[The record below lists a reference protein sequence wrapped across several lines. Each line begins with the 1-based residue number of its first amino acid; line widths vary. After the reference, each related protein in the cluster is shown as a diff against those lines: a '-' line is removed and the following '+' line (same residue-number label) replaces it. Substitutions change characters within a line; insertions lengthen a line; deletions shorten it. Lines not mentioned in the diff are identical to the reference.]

1 MSPRIKRLLP
11 WVLSLLFIGFLFATT
26 DVDLFMASLEKADWV
41 RLVGVMAIVT
51 LGAFV
56 ADAGTLLPLIR
67 RFVSPETNYSEIL
80 RVKGVS
86 YFLNALNYSLAAGGM
101 AFVLSRKHGTTFM
114 RAFSPLV
121 WFFFVDIIAL
131 GILLA
136 FGFVVHQGLF
146 ADPELAG
153 KIPFVLLVVWLII
166 VGSLIYWNAGFD
178 LFFFGFFRKWR
189 IFSAF
194 SEATL
199 SDYARFV
206 PIRMAFIGVY
216 VLMHYLLLPAFG
228 VEIPIGA
235 LIAYAPLITFVQVI
249 PATVSGLG
257 AVQSVMVV
265 LFAAHVTG
273 DEKTGRAVIFAY
285 STVIGPLMMLMRLGI
300 GYAFMSRVTRDL
312 VPDKASIE
320 AAQRDAQA
328 AEQDA

>member
-26 DVDLFMASLEKADWV
+26 DVDRFTESLAKADWV
-41 RLVGVMAIVT
+41 RLIGVMAIVT
-51 LGAFV
+51 IGAFI
-56 ADAGTLLPLIR
+56 ADAVTLLPLIR
-67 RFVSPETNYSEIL
+67 RFVSSETNFSEIL

-136 FGFVVHQGLF
+136 FGFVVHRELF
-146 ADPELAG
+146 ADPALAN
-153 KIPFVLLVVWLII
+153 KIPYVLII
-166 VGSLIYWNAGFD
+166 VWGIIAGSLIYWNLGFD
-178 LFFFGFFRKWR
+178 FFAFGFFRKWR

-194 SEATL
+194 SEATW

-206 PIRMAFIGVY
+206 PIRIAFIGVY
-216 VLMHYLLLPAFG
+216 VMMHYLLLPAFG
-228 VEIPIGA
+228 VEVPIGA
-235 LIAYAPLITFVQVI
+235 LIAYAPLIAFVQVI

-257 AVQSVMVV
+257 AVQGVMVA
-265 LFAAHVTG
+265 LFAAHVVG
-273 DEKTGRAVIFAY
+273 DEGTGKAVILAY

-300 GYAFMSRVTRDL
+300 GYLFMSRVTKDL

-320 AAQRDAQA
+320 AAQRDAQGT
-328 AEQDA
+328 ES